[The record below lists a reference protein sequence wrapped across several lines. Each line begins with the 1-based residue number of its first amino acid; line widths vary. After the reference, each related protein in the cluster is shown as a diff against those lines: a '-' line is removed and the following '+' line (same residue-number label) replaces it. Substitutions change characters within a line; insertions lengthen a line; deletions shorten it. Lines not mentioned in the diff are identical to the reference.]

1 MKKPTL
7 STEQAAAA
15 IVALINA
22 RAQSPTQ
29 AEIADIIARHV
40 GSDVLQIQGTSA
52 IHVEIHTLLRD
63 LDEAERSIGRNAYA
77 SDEEIDATFPPMH
90 KRLKELQDQ
99 LPQLPRSMAD
109 CVAFA
114 EIAQHWHETDPADVD
129 SFLRAA
135 RPLVAGIHRH
145 MKSRVA
151 DVPSE
156 AIKLCRQGRGAA
168 LVDLDTEGTPA
179 HAAARLEA
187 DKCKFEIERLRSR
200 LAAKSPKTLD
210 DIAALTV
217 LAVYWE
223 PDLLEEF
230 IRKHEEDRIA
240 IGDRSLCK
248 PCYSR
253 WPNSS
258 VSMGRSLRASQL
270 LIATPWRK
278 NPSAISSNFGS

>member
-1 MKKPTL
+1 MNQPSLT
-7 STEQAAAA
+7 TEQAAAA

-22 RAQSPTQ
+22 RPQSPTQ

-52 IHVEIHTLLRD
+52 VHAEIHGLLRD
-63 LDEAERSIGRNAYA
+63 LAEAERSIGRKAYA
-77 SDEEIDATFPPMH
+77 SDEEIDATFPPMR

-114 EIAQHWHETDPADVD
+114 EIAQHWHETDPADD
-129 SFLRAA
+129 ASFLRAA
-135 RPLVAGIHRH
+135 RPLVAGIHRLV
-145 MKSRVA
+145 KSRVA

-156 AIKLCRQGRGAA
+156 AITLCRQTRRAV

-187 DKCKFEIERLRSR
+187 DKCKFEVERLRGR

-210 DIAALTV
+210 DVAALAV
-217 LAVYWE
+217 LALYSE
-223 PDLLEEF
+223 EHLLG
-230 IRKHEEDRIA
+230 EDRIA
-240 IGDRSLCK
+240 TGDRALSTLLLAVIEFFGID
-248 PCYSR
+248 R
-253 WPNSS
+253 NAF
-258 VSMGRSLRASQL
+258 AS
-270 LIATPWRK
+270 
-278 NPSAISSNFGS
+278 